1 MFKLFYQLSESNN
14 FEALI
19 VLLEALTSGTMLA
32 SLVVQD
38 LSNAVWFAG
47 ANEEDQVQQ
56 VLSSC
61 SDSPTESLRSLF
73 LTLMVEEN
81 YQLEEDIKSLVDEA
95 RTMSSLL
102 PAELMRDVIVSLST
116 STSPIARLLQRSHF
130 QRFDDSKCWA
140 QDGEP
145 TSLGNDMN
153 AGAAAP
159 RHSTFD
165 ELRRS
170 IEREKLLLG
179 TQGSTDLQSSASLKV
194 MPSQLAREEGKE
206 SFIRFEDMQKT
217 LAFELWGIGE
227 GSTRLLEVLQA
238 SHVSNNA
245 AVSDSPS
252 SCDVSLDAS
261 SRLDSLSFISR
272 SNLLPSSQEQPPR
285 TGGRASD
292 LEGEDVEG
300 MLLQTQ
306 GEGRD
311 SQQEAFHA
319 HVKRIGE
326 AVKPKHH
333 VQTRVRALSN
343 GGNKMMPE
351 YLSRRSTS
359 RAHGLSQLHRSCSPT
374 SDAEKENR
382 KQLEAARTVTS
393 SSSHSKSPSRLPKK
407 LQKAQSIANK
417 SEASA
422 SRQRLEDKKAQG
434 SRRPQSSSAN
444 TRDMKTGSRH
454 PAKDN
459 SKKSKTENSSP
470 WILMQLQEGGSA
482 ASIDAVEDVDG
493 LPAGPPPG
501 LSSTSRRTSK
511 RSIVERCEWLQQEWA
526 ILILQASIRRAL
538 ANNAARAEQQR
549 AHGRAARWTSN
560 RGKRGEQEVPAEVK
574 VSAGREKK
582 LPLRAVPF
590 EDVNR
595 RRAAR
600 EKVAVKRQG
609 KAASKS
615 PALWV
620 PFNLGDRPSARRENL
635 AEESGAL
642 SFLYTS
648 QSTLLS
654 GSSLRS
660 LLPLQSLETS
670 SEEDL
675 NSLGDLSGF
684 RVLMSRGRGAGG
696 GGVVRTC
703 MRLKMMRKAFVSW
716 AESRSVKGETMR
728 LY

>member
-1 MFKLFYQLSESNN
+1 
-14 FEALI
+14 
-19 VLLEALTSGTMLA
+19 
-32 SLVVQD
+32 
-38 LSNAVWFAG
+38 
-47 ANEEDQVQQ
+47 
-56 VLSSC
+56 
-61 SDSPTESLRSLF
+61 
-73 LTLMVEEN
+73 
-81 YQLEEDIKSLVDEA
+81 
-95 RTMSSLL
+95 
-102 PAELMRDVIVSLST
+102 
-116 STSPIARLLQRSHF
+116 
-130 QRFDDSKCWA
+130 
-140 QDGEP
+140 
-145 TSLGNDMN
+145 MN

-206 SFIRFEDMQKT
+206 SFIRFEDMHKT

-238 SHVSNNA
+238 SHVSNNS
-245 AVSDSPS
+245 AVSDNPS

-261 SRLDSLSFISR
+261 SRLESLSSISR

-285 TGGRASD
+285 TDGRASD
-292 LEGEDVEG
+292 LEGEEVEE
-300 MLLQTQ
+300 MQLQTQ

-311 SQQEAFHA
+311 SQPDAFHAAFHA
-319 HVKRIGE
+319 HVKRIGK
-326 AVKPKHH
+326 AVKPKLH
-333 VQTRVRALSN
+333 VQTRVRALSS

-351 YLSRRSTS
+351 YQRSRSTF
-359 RAHGLSQLHRSCSPT
+359 RAHGLSQLHRSSSST
-374 SDAEKENR
+374 SDADKENR
-382 KQLEAARTVTS
+382 KQREALRTVTS

-407 LQKAQSIANK
+407 LQKAQSISNK

-422 SRQRLEDKKAQG
+422 SRQRLEDKKGQG

-444 TRDMKTGSRH
+444 TRDMKTVARH

-470 WILMQLQEGGSA
+470 WILMQLQEGSSA
-482 ASIDAVEDVDG
+482 ASINAVEVVDR
-493 LPAGPPPG
+493 LPGGSPPD

-549 AHGRAARWTSN
+549 AHGRAARWRSN
-560 RGKRGEQEVPAEVK
+560 RGKTGEEEAEVK

-620 PFNLGDRPSARRENL
+620 PFNLRDRPSARRENL
-635 AEESGAL
+635 EERNGAISL
-642 SFLYTS
+642 LYTS

-660 LLPLQSLETS
+660 LLPLQSLEMS

-675 NSLGDLSGF
+675 SSLGDLSGF
-684 RVLMSRGRGAGG
+684 RVLMSRGRGAAG

-716 AESRSVKGETMR
+716 SDESRSVKGETMR